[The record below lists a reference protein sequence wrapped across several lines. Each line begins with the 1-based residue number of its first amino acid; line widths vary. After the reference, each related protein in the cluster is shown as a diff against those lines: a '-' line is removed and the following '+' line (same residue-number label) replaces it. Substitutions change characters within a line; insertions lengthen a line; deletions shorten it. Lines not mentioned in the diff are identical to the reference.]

1 MNMMRA
7 VVCNSIWVVN
17 NYLCSSGSRQGL
29 LSLGVRL
36 LSVCE
41 TASTDLAGQAGCKR
55 LLLRYVFA
63 LWESLTR
70 GRCGKAKSEA
80 AKSRRECSGL
90 SCSCMY
96 WKEKIATDVA
106 SQGSGKLLKT
116 RILSLGVTFFS
127 MWLLCTGTISGRQ
140 EGLYL
145 LSHFLILQLMD
156 KYWGTVRICQVF
168 VEGFSVLVAATS
180 CH

>member
-90 SCSCMY
+90 SCMY